1 MLHDKTRAMGLIA
14 AALGCSPIFAVS
26 CADHDGSA
34 QDGATPPLADESQ
47 GVLRLALEG
56 PQGLAGFLVEIK
68 GEAGEV
74 VASKLLTTSGASA
87 STFLSLPPG
96 SYRVW
101 STPMLAPE
109 QPHPD
114 CKVAKHKVT
123 IRAGKTSEVTL
134 LSQCESP
141 GLGGIDIGVG
151 ANFAPQ
157 LLSVSAAPGTT
168 LTACEA
174 VTLTFE
180 ASDPEGD
187 PLLCDA
193 TFDSGSSVNVATSV
207 GAEPNKVVCAVRLEP
222 QPGEHTV
229 TLAACDTE
237 QCASLEVPLHVS
249 GAACAPTCDD
259 GNPCTSEVVNSDG
272 FCSST
277 PIADGSLCSGGNF
290 RVKVLGFNDFH
301 GQLETGRVVAG
312 RPVGGAAVLASYLKS
327 AQAGIEDQTIIV
339 HAGDHVGAS
348 PPASALLQD
357 EPSIS
362 FLNLLANESC
372 SAADRL
378 NPACNV
384 VGTVGNHEFDEGMN
398 ELLRLLS
405 GGNFATGPFLED
417 PFPGALFPYVSA
429 NVIERATNQPL
440 LRPFVVKELHGVKLG
455 VIGAVLKQ
463 TPTIVTPSGVAGLDF
478 LDEADAINAQ
488 VTALKELGV
497 RTQIVTIHQGGFQ
510 TSYTGPTRPA
520 SLLTSGPDIQDI
532 VSRLDD
538 EIDVVIS
545 GHSHAFTNVL
555 LPNAN
560 GKQILVVQA
569 FSASTAY
576 DDIDLLIDPASGDVV
591 SKTAQVVT
599 TFGDTGPGLAPDV
612 AVAALVQK
620 ASERVAPLVNQV
632 FGNAPA
638 ALTRVQNSAG
648 ESKLGD
654 LIADAQLAAQGSQF
668 VFMNPGGIRQDLDA
682 GDITFGELFT
692 IQPFGNT
699 LVQMTMTGAQIIKV
713 LEQQWVGQ
721 TSPKFLQIAGFE
733 YTWNPAAPVGS
744 RIVEVRLGG
753 VAIDPA
759 ASYTVTCNN
768 FLAGG
773 GDNFLAFK
781 EGTNQIG
788 GPIDL
793 DALIEYVEH
802 LGSVVAPPGPRIFT
816 L

>member
-1 MLHDKTRAMGLIA
+1 MSLLA
-14 AALGCSPIFAVS
+14 AALGCSSIFVVS
-26 CADHDGSA
+26 CADHGGSA
-34 QDGATPPLADESQ
+34 DDDATPPLADGSS
-47 GVLRLALEG
+47 GSLRLALEG
-56 PQGLAGFLVEIK
+56 SAEIAGFLVEIK
-68 GEAGEV
+68 NEAGNV
-74 VASKLLTTSGASA
+74 VSSKFLAASGSSA
-87 STFLSLPPG
+87 GTFLSLVAG
-96 SYRVW
+96 SYMVF

-109 QPHPD
+109 QPHPG

-123 IRAGKTSEVTL
+123 VRAGKTSEVTL
-134 LSQCESP
+134 LSQCEGP
-141 GLGGIDIGVG
+141 GLGGVDIGVG
-151 ANFAPQ
+151 ANFGPQ
-157 LLSVSAAPGTT
+157 LLSVSTSPGTT
-168 LTACEA
+168 LAACEA

-187 PLLCDA
+187 ALVCDA
-193 TFDSGSSVNVATSV
+193 VFDSGSSFIVPSST
-207 GAEPNKVVCAVRLEP
+207 GAEQGTVVCAVRLEP
-222 QPGEHTV
+222 QPGEHSVTV
-229 TLAACDTE
+229 TACDAS

-249 GAACAPTCDD
+249 GAACTPTCDD
-259 GNPCTSEVVNSDG
+259 GNPCTDDVASSDG
-272 FCSST
+272 FCSSA
-277 PIADGSLCSGGNF
+277 PVADGKLCSGGNF

-301 GQLETGRVVAG
+301 GQLEAGRVVAG
-312 RPVGGAAVLASYLKS
+312 RPVGGAAVLASYLKN
-327 AQAGIEDQTIIV
+327 AQAGIESQTIIV

-357 EPSIS
+357 EPSIA

-378 NPACNV
+378 NPACNI

-417 PFPGALFPYVSA
+417 PFPGAVFPYVSA

-478 LDEADAINAQ
+478 LDEADTINAQ
-488 VTALKELGV
+488 AAALKELGI

-520 SLLTSGPDIQDI
+520 SLLTSGPEIQDI
-532 VSRLDD
+532 VKRLDD

-545 GHSHAFTNVL
+545 GHAHGFTNAL
-555 LPNAN
+555 IPNAN
-560 GKQILVVQA
+560 GKPILVVQA

-576 DDIDLLIDPASGDVV
+576 DDVDLLIDPASGDVV

-599 TFGDTGPGLAPDV
+599 TFADAGPGSTPDS

-632 FGNAPA
+632 FGTAPV
-638 ALTRVQNSAG
+638 ALTRAQTAAG
-648 ESKLGD
+648 ESKLGN
-654 LIADAQLAAQGSQF
+654 LVADAQLAAQGSQF

-682 GDITFGELFT
+682 GDITFGDLFT

-699 LVQMTMTGAQIIKV
+699 LVQLNMTGAQIINV
-713 LEQQWVGQ
+713 LEQQWLGQ
-721 TSPKFLQIAGFE
+721 SSPKFLQIAGFE
-733 YTWNPAAPVGS
+733 YTWNPAAPLGS

-753 VAIDPA
+753 VAIDPT

-802 LGSVVAPPGPRIFT
+802 LGTVVAPAGPRIFT

>member
-1 MLHDKTRAMGLIA
+1 VLHDKTRAMGLIA
-14 AALGCSPIFAVS
+14 AAIGCSSVFVVS
-26 CADHDGSA
+26 CGDDGGAAD
-34 QDGATPPLADESQ
+34 DGATSPVADGSS
-47 GVLRLALEG
+47 GLLRLALDG
-56 PQGLAGFLVEIK
+56 PAEIAGFLVEIK
-68 GEAGEV
+68 HEAGDV
-74 VASKLLTTSGASA
+74 VSSKFLAASGSSA
-87 STFLSLPPG
+87 GTFLSLPPG
-96 SYRVW
+96 GYTVF

-109 QPHPD
+109 QPHPA
-114 CKVAKHKVT
+114 CKVAKHQVT

-141 GLGGIDIGVG
+141 GLGGVDVGVG
-151 ANFAPQ
+151 ANFGPQ
-157 LLSVSAAPGTT
+157 LLSVSTVPGTT

-180 ASDPEGD
+180 ASDLEGD
-187 PLLCDA
+187 TLTCDVA
-193 TFDSGSSVNVATSV
+193 FDSGSPFAVSALS
-207 GAEPNKVVCAVRLEP
+207 GSEPDTVVCAVRLEP
-222 QPGEHTV
+222 QAGEHSVTV
-229 TLAACDTE
+229 RACDAG

-259 GNPCTSEVVNSDG
+259 GNPCTDDVASSDG
-272 FCSST
+272 FCSSS
-277 PIADGSLCSGGNF
+277 PVADGTLCSGGNF

-301 GQLETGRVVAG
+301 GQLEAGRVVAG

-327 AQAGIEDQTIIV
+327 AQAGLEGQTLIV

-357 EPSIS
+357 EPSIA

-378 NPACNV
+378 NPTCNI

-417 PFPGALFPYVSA
+417 PYPGARFPYVSA
-429 NVIERATNQPL
+429 NVTERATNQPL

-478 LDEADAINAQ
+478 LDEADSINAQ
-488 VTALKELGV
+488 VAALKELGV

-520 SLLTSGPDIQDI
+520 SLLTSGPEIQDI
-532 VSRLDD
+532 VRRLDD
-538 EIDVVIS
+538 EVDVVIS
-545 GHSHAFTNVL
+545 GHSHAFTNAL
-555 LPNAN
+555 IPNAH
-560 GKQILVVQA
+560 GKPILVVQA

-576 DDIDLLIDPASGDVV
+576 DDVDLLIDPVSGDVV

-599 TFGDTGPGLAPDV
+599 TFADVGPGLTPDS

-632 FGNAPA
+632 FGTAPV
-638 ALTRVQNSAG
+638 ALTRAQTAAG
-648 ESKLGD
+648 ESKLGN

-699 LVQMTMTGAQIIKV
+699 LVQLTMTGAQIIKV
-713 LEQQWVGQ
+713 LEQQWLGQ
-721 TSPKFLQIAGFE
+721 SSPKFLQIAGFE
-733 YTWNPAAPVGS
+733 YTWNPAAPIGS

-753 VAIDPA
+753 VAIDLA

-781 EGTNQIG
+781 EGTNQVG

-802 LGSVVAPPGPRIFT
+802 LGTVVAPAGPRIFT